1 MLRKSKMIMIG
12 KNSNNNLMYME
23 SGDILRNFIPESY
36 MQIIMGEIHNSD
48 VPDFETSCAYSF
60 GDKIVKFQDSDL
72 DNISNNEFGYVISKV
87 DLYDYIYFVNTSDV
101 FVKLDISGE
110 CVSDTL
116 RVKVMNLAPRSIM
129 VLKLDRAEAFNVEK
143 EEDGR
148 NKKVFYKNTS
158 DLNFNLEY
166 NIYMTRLL

>member
-1 MLRKSKMIMIG
+1 M
-12 KNSNNNLMYME
+12 
-23 SGDILRNFIPESY
+23 
-36 MQIIMGEIHNSD
+36 
-48 VPDFETSCAYSF
+48 
-60 GDKIVKFQDSDL
+60 
-72 DNISNNEFGYVISKV
+72 
-87 DLYDYIYFVNTSDV
+87 